1 MMNWCRD
8 LLEPVV
14 RIFEA
19 STDNS
24 CTPEEKKYN
33 KKKDTT
39 KNGMTGL
46 NICDCAMV
54 KGERKAREKK

>member
-14 RIFEA
+14 RIFGT
-19 STDNS
+19 SPDNS
-24 CTPEEKKYN
+24 CTPEERKYN

-46 NICDCAMV
+46 SIGDCAMV
-54 KGERKAREKK
+54 K